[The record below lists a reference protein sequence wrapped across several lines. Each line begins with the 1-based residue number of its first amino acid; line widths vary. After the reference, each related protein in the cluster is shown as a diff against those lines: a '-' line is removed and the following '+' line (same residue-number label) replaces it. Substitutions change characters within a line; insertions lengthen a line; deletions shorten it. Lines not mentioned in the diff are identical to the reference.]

1 MNEKRIGLGIAAWFL
16 GIIVP
21 VCHHVALFAAIA
33 NKSSSNVILD
43 IQMVFNYLP
52 WIDWL
57 YLVLMLLV
65 GAILIGS
72 GIMKR
77 P

>member
-1 MNEKRIGLGIAAWFL
+1 MNEKRIALGLAAWFL

-21 VCHHVALFAAIA
+21 VYHHVTLYAAMA
-33 NKSSSNVILD
+33 NRPSNNVIID
-43 IQMVFNYLP
+43 IQLVFNYLP

-65 GAILIGS
+65 GAILIVS
-72 GIMKR
+72 GMIRR